1 MLRCEFGRFSTS
13 KHHQKGQPNNVKK
26 PTAQIMINTNTHSG
40 EINQL
45 QFGEGEDAQLVVSTF
60 DKSHS
65 SECPKSAFRS
75 SGFGVLLVTGGILK
89 IKVNFIE
96 YSIKHREVL
105 CIIPEQIYE
114 IPHDPTASVI
124 CAYFSRQY
132 LFKKGIF
139 FNITD
144 KYNLFGEGEFLKFSL
159 SKKEYEI
166 MHANMLSLKTRL
178 SIPKNTPYF
187 LDIVHNSF
195 LAVIFD
201 IFLINEKQKKIKVA
215 PLSTKIEL
223 ADRFISLV
231 SERFRTEKRVIYY
244 ADCLRL
250 TPRHLSQVVKQ
261 VTGRSAGEHIDEFVI
276 REAKILLSGHSMN
289 ISEVAEKL
297 CFSNP
302 SFFGKYFKKHTGYS
316 PILFKRDT
324 VLAV

>member
-1 MLRCEFGRFSTS
+1 
-13 KHHQKGQPNNVKK
+13 
-26 PTAQIMINTNTHSG
+26 MINANTHSG
-40 EINQL
+40 EIKQL
-45 QFGEGEDAQLVVSTF
+45 QFGEGEDAQLMVSTF
-60 DKSHS
+60 DKSHA

-75 SGFGVLLVTGGILK
+75 SGFGLLLVTGGILK

-105 CIIPEQIYE
+105 CIIPDQIYE
-114 IPHDPTASVI
+114 ILQDPTASVI
-124 CAYFSRQY
+124 CTYFSRQY

-139 FNITD
+139 FNIAD

-159 SKKEYEI
+159 SKKEYEL
-166 MHANMLSLKTRL
+166 MHANMLSLETRL

-187 LDIVHNSF
+187 RDIVHNSF

-289 ISEVAEKL
+289 ISEVAEQL

-324 VLAV
+324 VLAI